1 MSYQQK
7 DGLGRLTLDDGKAN
21 AMQLAWCDE
30 LNQVLDQVERD
41 PCHALVIEGRPGFF
55 SAGLDLK
62 VLPVLPPDE
71 LRKTTE
77 RFVDT
82 MRRVFLF
89 PKPVIAASAGHAI
102 AGGMMLYLAADIRLA
117 WDDET
122 STYGLNEATT
132 GIPLLGGTAGLCQ
145 YSIPQAH
152 HTEMILHGRIL
163 CARETHARGI
173 THELAETPAQLIEFA
188 CRRARALE
196 NIDLNAYRIN
206 KLILRKRAF
215 ETAVQVAEEL
225 ASEVPTHNV
234 FEKLRR

>member
-1 MSYQQK
+1 MRYQLK

-21 AMQLAWCDE
+21 TMQLAWCDE
-30 LNQVLDQVERD
+30 LHRVLDQVERD
-41 PCHALVIEGRPGFF
+41 PCYALVIEGRPGFF

-62 VLPVLPPDE
+62 VLPGLAPDA
-71 LRKTTE
+71 LRNTTE
-77 RFVDT
+77 RFVES

-102 AGGMMLYLAADIRLA
+102 AGGMMLYLCADIRLA
-117 WDDET
+117 LDDET
-122 STYGLNEATT
+122 SSYGLNEATT

-163 CARETHARGI
+163 SARETHARGV
-173 THELAETPAQLIEFA
+173 THELAETPAQLIDLA
-188 CRRARALE
+188 CRRARTLE
-196 NIDLNAYRIN
+196 DIDLAAYRIN

-215 ETAVQVAEEL
+215 ENAVEVAKEL
-225 ASEVPTHNV
+225 ASEAPTHNV